1 MITSSLV
8 RPGRATVGRLQR
20 ASACLLASGALG
32 LSAPAQAAEAD
43 GPRNAVNL
51 SATATQE
58 VTQDLLVVTLQ
69 AVKEGPATAAAE
81 IQAGLKRMLEAAL
94 AEARKDAQA
103 QTMEVRTG
111 EFSVQPRYNNAG
123 RINGWQGSAHL
134 ILEGTDAARISQTSG
149 RLSQFNVVNVGYGLS
164 RALRERH
171 ESQLTSEAITRFKT
185 RASQIATDFG
195 LKGYTLGEVSVSSS
209 EPGFEPRPLM
219 AMAVRAKS
227 MEGADAAL
235 PVEPGKG
242 VLSVTVSGRVLLT
255 P

>member
-32 LSAPAQAAEAD
+32 LLAPAQAAEAD

-81 IQAGLKRMLEAAL
+81 VQAGLKRLLEAAL
-94 AEARKDAQA
+94 AEARKDAQS

-111 EFSVQPRYNNAG
+111 EFSVQPRYNSAG

-149 RLSQFNVVNVGYGLS
+149 RLSQCNVVNVGYGLS

-227 MEGADAAL
+227 IEGADAAL